1 MPDHVIGKVSY
12 GLLLAVL
19 FGAASGW
26 LGGL

>member
-1 MPDHVIGKVSY
+1 MSGETLQKLAYIALIVI
-12 GLLLAVL
+12 L